1 MADIDK
7 TLLPHFTLIQGN
19 MMSTSVRYTSTA
31 IFLHWLMALGL
42 IGTLSLGLY
51 MQELPF
57 SPSKLQFYSWHKWAG
72 ITLLLLAIVR
82 LAWRLSHP
90 APALPAE
97 MGAPSKLG
105 AHAIHWL
112 LYLLMLA
119 IPISGWLMSSAQGF
133 SVMWFGI
140 VPLPDLV
147 ASNPDLGSLLTKVH
161 ITLNYLL
168 MASIVA
174 HVGAALFHHFI
185 KKDTVLKRMLPRIG

>member
-1 MADIDK
+1 
-7 TLLPHFTLIQGN
+7 
-19 MMSTSVRYTSTA
+19 MSTSVRYTSTA

-51 MQELPF
+51 MQGLPF

-97 MGAPSKLG
+97 MGALSKLG

-147 ASNPDLGSLLTKVH
+147 APDPDLGNLLTKVH

-185 KKDTVLKRMLPRIG
+185 KKDTVLKRMMPRMS